1 MADKKKTFI
10 VQIAQM
16 VREYAN
22 VEILAENELDAIR
35 KANDIEWDEL
45 LNEDQVRLD
54 YDYTESLLP
63 IVIKEPGQG
72 G

>member
-63 IVIKEPGQG
+63 IVIKEPG
-72 G
+72 